1 MIQLDKDGVTLFYI
15 EADGTR
21 VSHNYMEGQAY
32 TDMLVIRDAQISA
45 ASENSQAVA
54 NYNNVLANV
63 QISVTAGRGDTVTA
77 PVKPLQ
83 KVVAD
88 VDGAVTYVAFVPP
101 LADIVPLQ
109 NVVPSGG
116 IKAPPESLPPDPVL
130 VAQNGIKL
138 LVIMMQQQ
146 NQDIAAIKAAVV
158 KPGA

>member
-15 EADGTR
+15 EADGTK

-45 ASENSQAVA
+45 ALANTQAVA

-77 PVKPLQ
+77 PAKPLQ

-88 VDGAVTYVAFVPP
+88 ADGAVTYIPFVPP
-101 LADIVPLQ
+101 LADIVPLA
-109 NVVPSGG
+109 NVVPSG
-116 IKAPPESLPPDPVL
+116 P
-130 VAQNGIKL
+130 
-138 LVIMMQQQ
+138 
-146 NQDIAAIKAAVV
+146 IAAPSVDKETIMYNAIQLMLPKIVALYQ
-158 KPGA
+158 KEFPNG